1 MSFDE
6 IETEISSSDKIDEI
20 DKIRCP
26 MTTPSLSSRHEALL
40 RRVLAAEEPVAPSAL
55 EHALQVSRPTINRDL
70 RDLLA
75 AGFLEK
81 RGDGRSTRYLA
92 TAAAQAALRALPS
105 GAQTPAGSG
114 ALQWSAAAQPLVA
127 ALRAPLG
134 TRTPVGYDSGFVNS
148 YIPNQ
153 SSLLPPQLATDLY
166 NAGRSQD
173 QQPAGTYA
181 REVLEQLLIDLSWSS
196 SRLEGNNKSLLDTKE
211 LFELGQQGGPLD
223 EDTLMLLNHKSAIEF
238 MVDAVP
244 TEGITVPVI
253 VDLQAKLMRDLLRDS
268 RDIGSIRRRV
278 VNIDGSVYTPSSIPS
293 LLEETLNA
301 IVDKVR
307 NIRNPVESAF
317 FLWVNLAYLQPF
329 ADGNKRTSR
338 LSANMPLMLYNC
350 APLSFLDVERSDYAT
365 AMLGVYEQ
373 RNVAAAVDVFEFIYR
388 RSIQKYSVLRASLSA
403 PDPIR
408 TKYRQALNEL
418 MQFVV
423 FHGRTL
429 DVAFADVQ
437 VDAAD
442 SAALRLIA
450 NTELDQLEQYNCA
463 RYNLAR
469 GMTQRWIDAGRRR

>member
-1 MSFDE
+1 
-6 IETEISSSDKIDEI
+6 
-20 DKIRCP
+20 
-26 MTTPSLSSRHEALL
+26 MTPATLPPRHEALL
-40 RRVLAAEEPVAPSAL
+40 RHVLAAGQPVAPSELERAL
-55 EHALQVSRPTINRDL
+55 KVSRPTINRGL

-81 RGDGRSTRYLA
+81 LGGGRSTRYRA
-92 TAAAQAALRALPS
+92 TTAAGAALRALPTGS
-105 GAQTPAGSG
+105 QTSVAAGT
-114 ALQWSAAAQPLVA
+114 LQWSMAAQSLVK
-127 ALRAPLG
+127 ALHAPLG
-134 TRTPVGYDSGFVNS
+134 TRTPVGYDRGFVNS

-166 NAGRSQD
+166 YAGRSQD

-211 LFELGQQGGPLD
+211 LFELGQHAGPLD
-223 EDTLMLLNHKSAIEF
+223 EDTLMLLNHKSAIVF
-238 MVDAVP
+238 MVNAVP
-244 TEGITVPVI
+244 TEGITAPVI
-253 VDLQAKLMRDLLRDS
+253 VDLQAKLMRDHLRDA

-278 VNIDGSVYTPSSIPS
+278 VNIDGSVYSPSSIPL

-307 NIRNPVESAF
+307 NIRNPVEAAF
-317 FLWVNLAYLQPF
+317 FLWLNLAYLQPF

-373 RNVAAAVDVFEFIYR
+373 RNVAAAVDLFEFIYR
-388 RSIQKYSVLRASLSA
+388 RSIQKYSVLRSSLSA

-408 TKYRQALNEL
+408 IKYRQTLNKL

-423 FHGRTL
+423 LDGKTL
-429 DVAFADVQ
+429 DASFADVH

-450 NTELDQLEQYNCA
+450 DTELDQLEPYNCA

>member
-1 MSFDE
+1 MTHPTMS
-6 IETEISSSDKIDEI
+6 
-20 DKIRCP
+20 P
-26 MTTPSLSSRHEALL
+26 RHEALL
-40 RRVLAAEEPVAPSAL
+40 RHAFAAGKPVAPGAL
-55 EHALQVSRPTINRDL
+55 EHALQVSRPTLNRDL

-75 AGFLEK
+75 AGFLK
-81 RGDGRSTRYLA
+81 KQGDGRSTRYLA
-92 TAAAQAALRALPS
+92 TEAAEAALRSLPPGS
-105 GAQTPAGSG
+105 QTPVRSV
-114 ALQWSAAAQPLVA
+114 ALQWSATAQPLVE
-127 ALRAPLG
+127 ALGAPLG

-166 NAGRSQD
+166 HAGRSPD
-173 QQPAGTYA
+173 QHPAGTYA

-211 LFELGQQGGPLD
+211 LFELGQQAGPLD
-223 EDTLMLLNHKSAIEF
+223 DDTLMLLNHKSAIEF

-244 TEGITVPVI
+244 TEGITVAVI

-278 VNIDGSVYTPSSIPS
+278 VNIDGSVYSPSNIPT

-301 IVDKVR
+301 MVGKVR
-307 NIRNPVESAF
+307 NIRNPVEAAF

-338 LSANMPLMLYNC
+338 LCANMPLMLYNC

-373 RNVAAAVDVFEFIYR
+373 RNVAAAVDLFEFIYR
-388 RSIQKYSVLRASLSA
+388 RSMQKYSVLRAALSA
-403 PDPIR
+403 PNPIR

-429 DVAFADVQ
+429 EAAFADVY
-437 VDAAD
+437 VDAFD
-442 SAALRLIA
+442 ISALRHIA
-450 NTELDQLEQYNCA
+450 NTELDQLEQHNCA

-469 GMTQRWIDAGRRR
+469 GMTQRWIDAGRCR

>member
-1 MSFDE
+1 M
-6 IETEISSSDKIDEI
+6 
-20 DKIRCP
+20 
-26 MTTPSLSSRHEALL
+26 PSASLPPRHEALL
-40 RRVLAAEEPVAPSAL
+40 RQVLAAGAPVQPGAL
-55 EHALQVSRPTINRDL
+55 EQALPSSRPTLNRAL

-75 AGFLEK
+75 SGLLEK
-81 RGDGRSTRYLA
+81 LGDGRSTRYVA
-92 TAAAQAALRALPS
+92 TDAAKAALGAVVSAKPTTTGPGLLRWSPTALP
-105 GAQTPAGSG
+105 
-114 ALQWSAAAQPLVA
+114 LVES
-127 ALRAPLG
+127 LREPLG
-134 TRTPVGYDSGFVNS
+134 TRTPVGYDSSFVGN

-153 SSLLPPQLATDLY
+153 SSLLPPQLATDLF
-166 NAGRSQD
+166 NAGRSRD

-196 SRLEGNNKSLLDTKE
+196 SRLEGNNKSLLDTQA
-211 LFELGQQGGPLD
+211 LFELGEQSGPID

-253 VDLQAKLMRDLLRDS
+253 VDLQAKLMRDLLRDA

-278 VNIDGSVYTPSSIPS
+278 VNIDGSVYSPSNIPT
-293 LLEETLNA
+293 LLEDTLTS

-307 NIRNPVESAF
+307 HIRNPVEAAF
-317 FLWVNLAYLQPF
+317 FLWVQVAYLQPF
-329 ADGNKRTSR
+329 SDGNKRTSR

-373 RNVAAAVDVFEFIYR
+373 RNVAAAVELFEFIYR
-388 RSIQKYSVLRASLSA
+388 RSIQKYSVLRASLAA

-408 TKYRQALNEL
+408 VRYRQALNEL

-423 FHGRTL
+423 FYGKTL
-429 DVAFADVQ
+429 ENAFSEVP

-442 SAALRLIA
+442 KATLHAIA
-450 NTELDQLEQYNCA
+450 NTELDHLEQYNCA

-469 GMTQRWIDAGRRR
+469 GMTQRWIDAGRPR

>member
-1 MSFDE
+1 M
-6 IETEISSSDKIDEI
+6 
-20 DKIRCP
+20 
-26 MTTPSLSSRHEALL
+26 TPSSLSARHEALL
-40 RRVLAAEEPVAPSAL
+40 RQVLAAAIPVAPITL
-55 EHALQVSRPTINRDL
+55 ERTLQVSRPTINRDL
-70 RDLLA
+70 RELLA
-75 AGFLEK
+75 VGFLAK
-81 RGDGRSTRYLA
+81 RGDGRSTRYLV
-92 TAAAQAALRALPS
+92 TAAGVAALRALPLS
-105 GAQTPAGSG
+105 VQTPTGPRH
-114 ALQWSAAAQPLVA
+114 LPWSAAAQTLVET
-127 ALRAPLG
+127 LRAPLG

-153 SSLLPPQLATDLY
+153 SSLLPLQLATDLY

-196 SRLEGNNKSLLDTKE
+196 SRLEGNKKSLLDTKE
-211 LFELGQQGGPLD
+211 LFELGQHAGPLD

-244 TEGITVPVI
+244 TEGITVHVI

-278 VNIDGSVYTPSSIPS
+278 VNIDGSVYTPCSIPL

-301 IVDKVR
+301 IVDKAR
-307 NIRNPVESAF
+307 NIRNPVEAAF

-329 ADGNKRTSR
+329 ADGNKRTGR

-350 APLSFLDVERSDYAT
+350 APLSFLDLERSDYAT

-373 RNVAAAVDVFEFIYR
+373 RNVAAAVDLFEFIYR
-388 RSIQKYSVLRASLSA
+388 RSIQKYSVLRAALSA

-429 DVAFADVQ
+429 EAAFADVP

-450 NTELDQLEQYNCA
+450 NTELDQLEPYNCA

-469 GMTQRWIDAGRRR
+469 GIALQWIETGRRR

>member
-1 MSFDE
+1 
-6 IETEISSSDKIDEI
+6 
-20 DKIRCP
+20 
-26 MTTPSLSSRHEALL
+26 
-40 RRVLAAEEPVAPSAL
+40 VAPS
-55 EHALQVSRPTINRDL
+55 EWERALQVSRPTINRDL
-70 RDLLA
+70 RCLLA
-75 AGFLEK
+75 AGLLEK
-81 RGDGRSTRYLA
+81 QGEGRSTRYLA
-92 TAAAQAALRALPS
+92 TAAATVALRASP
-105 GAQTPAGSG
+105 TGSPLVMG
-114 ALQWSAAAQPLVA
+114 SRAFQWSAAAQPLVE

-148 YIPNQ
+148 YLPNQ

-166 NAGRSQD
+166 HVGRSQH

-196 SRLEGNNKSLLDTKE
+196 SRLEGNNKSLLDTQQ
-211 LFELGQQGGPLD
+211 LFELGQQAGPLD

-244 TEGITVPVI
+244 TEGVTVPVI
-253 VDLQAKLMRDLLRDS
+253 VDLQAKLMRDLLRDA

-278 VNIDGSVYTPSSIPS
+278 VNIDGSVYTPSSIPT
-293 LLEETLNA
+293 LLEETLHT
-301 IVDKVR
+301 IIDKVR
-307 NIRNPVESAF
+307 QIRNPVEAAF

-365 AMLGVYEQ
+365 AMLGIYEQ
-373 RNVAAAVDVFEFIYR
+373 RNVAAAVDLFEFIYR

-408 TKYRQALNEL
+408 TKYRQTLNEL

-423 FHGRTL
+423 FHGRAL
-429 DVAFADVQ
+429 EAAFAEVH
-437 VDAAD
+437 VDSTD
-442 SAALRLIA
+442 SVALRLIA
-450 NTELDQLEQYNCA
+450 NTELDQLEPYNCA

>member
-1 MSFDE
+1 
-6 IETEISSSDKIDEI
+6 
-20 DKIRCP
+20 
-26 MTTPSLSSRHEALL
+26 MTTSTPSPRHEALL
-40 RRVLAAEEPVAPSAL
+40 RQVLAAGQPVAPSAL
-55 EHALQVSRPTINRDL
+55 EQALKVSRPTINRGL
-70 RDLLA
+70 RNLLA
-75 AGFLEK
+75 AGFLK
-81 RGDGRSTRYLA
+81 KQGNGRSTRYLA
-92 TAAAQAALRALPS
+92 TAAAEAALRALPT
-105 GAQTPAGSG
+105 GTQTPARSG
-114 ALQWSAAAQPLVA
+114 ALQWSAAAQHLVE

-134 TRTPVGYDSGFVNS
+134 ARTSVGYDSGFVNS
-148 YIPNQ
+148 YIPNK
-153 SSLLPPQLATDLY
+153 SSLLAPQLATDLY
-166 NAGRSQD
+166 NAGRSRD

-244 TEGITVPVI
+244 MEGITVPVI
-253 VDLQAKLMRDLLRDS
+253 VDLQANLMRDLIRDS

-278 VNIDGSVYTPSSIPS
+278 VNIDGSVYTPSSTPS
-293 LLEETLNA
+293 LLEEMLNA

-307 NIRNPVESAF
+307 NIRNPVEAAF

-329 ADGNKRTSR
+329 TDGNKRTSR

-373 RNVAAAVDVFEFIYR
+373 RNVAAAADLFEFIYR

-418 MQFVV
+418 MQLII

-429 DVAFADVQ
+429 KAAFADVH
-437 VDAAD
+437 VDSAD
-442 SAALRLIA
+442 SAALHRIV

-463 RYNLAR
+463 RYSLAR